1 MVNFNDVKERVT
13 FEDAIKLLSITLTEG
28 ESNGKKVFRGPC
40 PHCQTG
46 GARALVVTPGV
57 GFYCF
62 SKKAGGDV
70 IALAAHVRGTSVKEA
85 AEWLL
90 KPAAEQTIA
99 PSQPGGLKPLDY
111 LDPTHE
117 RVLAIV
123 TEETARFVG
132 MGYASKGIM
141 RGTVAIPI
149 HDETGKLIA
158 YVGIEEDGTYRFPT
172 GFLRTAHIFNIHRVM
187 TSEVHLMPTVE
198 DTLRAMENGIDQAIC
213 FFHDGIDPI
222 QLKALADIL
231 ENKKAT
237 LHI

>member
-1 MVNFNDVKERVT
+1 LVNFNDVKERVS
-13 FEDAIKLLSITLTEG
+13 FEDAIKLLGITLTEG
-28 ESNGKKVFRGPC
+28 ESNGKKVYRGPC

-46 GARALVVTPGV
+46 GARALVVTPDK

-70 IALAAHVRGTSVKEA
+70 IQLAAHVRGSSVKEA

-90 KPAAEQTIA
+90 SPGKEQNTNIE
-99 PSQPGGLKPLDY
+99 PGGLKPLEY

-123 TEETARFVG
+123 SEETARFVG

-149 HDETGKLIA
+149 HDIDGKLIA
-158 YVGIEEDGTYRFPT
+158 YAGIEEDGAYRFPA
-172 GFLRTAHIFNIHRVM
+172 GFLRSAHIFNIHRVI
-187 TSEVHLMPTVE
+187 TGEAYLLPTVE
-198 DTLRAMENGIDQAIC
+198 DVLRAMENGIDQPIC
-213 FFHDGIDPI
+213 FFNAGIDPI

-231 ENKKAT
+231 DGRTTT
-237 LHI
+237 LVV

>member
-1 MVNFNDVKERVT
+1 MVNFNDVKERVS
-13 FEDAIKLLSITLTEG
+13 FEDAIKLLGITLTAG

-46 GARALVVTPGV
+46 GLRALVVTPDK

-62 SKKAGGDV
+62 SQKAGGDV
-70 IALAAHVRGTSVKEA
+70 IALAAHVRGSSVKEA

-90 KPAAEQTIA
+90 KPSSEQTMNA
-99 PSQPGGLKPLDY
+99 QPSGLKPLDY

-117 RVLAIV
+117 KVLAIV
-123 TEETARFVG
+123 SEETARFIG
-132 MGYASKGIM
+132 MGWSSKGVM

-149 HDETGKLIA
+149 HDEGGTLIA
-158 YVGIEEDGTYRFPT
+158 YVGVEADGTYRFPT
-172 GFLRTAHIFNIHRVM
+172 GFLRTAHIFNIHRVI
-187 TSEVHLMPTVE
+187 TNEVHLMPTVE
-198 DTLRAMENGIDQAIC
+198 DCLRAMENGIEQPIC

-222 QLKALADIL
+222 QLKALAEIL
-231 ENKKAT
+231 ENKRAT